1 METGGELMVLTPFG
15 SAKRCRAT
23 SKASGQ
29 QCGKAARR
37 GAEVCAAH
45 GVGYGAR
52 TRDGRRAD
60 PRLARLTTG
69 LRARRSTL
77 EVLGDVD
84 PRFAAARAGYL
95 ANPEAVFEPTVVLA
109 DLHALR
115 RLAEERVQF
124 SIDERGV
131 EHAPPLLDI
140 LTAIVAAQERGFRLR
155 EKMIDPQS
163 IPAHIVDAFVQNAV
177 NVISQ
182 YVDPRDL
189 SAALDKLR
197 DMQAR
202 VVPPSRG
209 PEK

>member
-1 METGGELMVLTPFG
+1 MPPTESATAPERVMEDEPTRG
-15 SAKRCRAT
+15 SSGSRPVYAPGVPHLRCSAT
-23 SKASGQ
+23 SIRGSPPRGQ
-29 QCGKAARR
+29 ATSP
-37 GAEVCAAH
+37 
-45 GVGYGAR
+45 
-52 TRDGRRAD
+52 TR
-60 PRLARLTTG
+60 
-69 LRARRSTL
+69 RRSSS
-77 EVLGDVD
+77 
-84 PRFAAARAGYL
+84 RQF
-95 ANPEAVFEPTVVLA
+95 VLA